1 MTTLIS
7 SVLFVSLLI
16 PTSGQTAAVG
26 AGAQGNRP
34 SVLVRASTTQQ
45 PADGGWP
52 RAYVTTS
59 GARLVLYEPQIA
71 RWLDQKRM
79 AMYAAVSYTSADQS
93 STALGT
99 VRIDGDPIWSRPTAS
114 SLEGPWKSLQTALPA
129 SFSKL
134 PDDDNWKGPKAALG
148 AQCAGVATAAPT
160 VFVSKTPA
168 ELMLLNGGAAYTPVK
183 GTHHEWVSNTASDVF
198 RLGTTDTV
206 YYLVPG
212 RGGGGFRG
220 GG

>member
-1 MTTLIS
+1 MMTFIS

-16 PTSGQTAAVG
+16 PTSGRTAAVG

-99 VRIDGDPIWSRPTAS
+99 VRIEPPMFSSIRRAVHVNIDGDPIWSPTAS
-114 SLEGPWKSLQTALPA
+114 NLEGPWKLLQTALPA

-134 PDDDNWKGPKAALG
+134 PDDD
-148 AQCAGVATAAPT
+148 
-160 VFVSKTPA
+160 
-168 ELMLLNGGAAYTPVK
+168 
-183 GTHHEWVSNTASDVF
+183 
-198 RLGTTDTV
+198 
-206 YYLVPG
+206 
-212 RGGGGFRG
+212 
-220 GG
+220 

>member
-71 RWLDQKRM
+71 SWLDQKRM
-79 AMYAAVSYTSADQS
+79 AMYAAVSYTPADQS

-99 VRIDGDPIWSRPTAS
+99 VG
-114 SLEGPWKSLQTALPA
+114 
-129 SFSKL
+129 
-134 PDDDNWKGPKAALG
+134 
-148 AQCAGVATAAPT
+148 T